1 MSAPQDPAPGAKFI
15 LAGIGVGAMLLGGL
29 WVSVAAGAS
38 AAGQAPPPG
47 NPIQLVLELASGKR
61 AWPGGMSTVV
71 AIAAAVLLLELTVLG
86 FFLILRRSGRGTR
99 ADKPGRKLSGPGA
112 LRGITARDT
121 AASAAR
127 LRPGAALRSADDH
140 GVALGKTVSGGKWVR
155 MDWESVGVCIAGPRT
170 GKSTSLA
177 IPAIVAAPGP
187 VVATSNK
194 PDLHDATRLLRAQD
208 GARVWLFDPQQV
220 AGVNTGPQW
229 WVDLLAPVRSPATA
243 RTLVG
248 YFAESARSDPNA
260 KIDAY
265 FEGEAQVLLST
276 YLLAAALAGGDLLHV
291 ASWLTHDDDL
301 TAVSLLRQHDQA
313 LAADKLLTYIR
324 LNPKQKD
331 GLYGSARAFVAVLDE
346 PAYAAWVTPPRRV
359 EFVTDPNGH
368 VAAETTPG
376 RREVVPQFDPELFIT
391 SQRDTMYA
399 LSMEGPAAAT
409 GLTTALVAQ
418 IFDAG
423 QRLANTYPT
432 RRLPNPVLFVLDEV
446 ANVVKIKE
454 LPDLYSH
461 FGSRGLPV
469 LSILQSWSQGEQV
482 WGEKGMAKMWSASNV
497 KFYGGGVAEA
507 RFLTDLSH
515 LIGEHDVQRWSTT
528 RSRGNNSRSQSWTKE
543 PLFTVAALSALPRGR
558 AVLLS
563 SGNEATLLR
572 TVPWTDGP
580 HAAAIKASLTLWA
593 PGATARNAA
602 QAPR

>member
-1 MSAPQDPAPGAKFI
+1 VSAPQNPAPGPKVVFSAI
-15 LAGIGVGAMLLGGL
+15 GAGTVLLGGL
-29 WVSVAAGAS
+29 WVSVWAGAG
-38 AAGQAPPPG
+38 AAGQAPLPG
-47 NPIQLVLELASGKR
+47 NPIQLVLELVSGKR
-61 AWPGGMSTVV
+61 GWPGGMSTVV
-71 AIAAAVLLLELTVLG
+71 GVGMATAVVGLMVLG
-86 FFLILRRSGRGTR
+86 FVLVLRHAGRGSR
-99 ADKPGRKLSGPGA
+99 ADKPGRRLAGPGG
-112 LRGITARDT
+112 LRGIRARDT

-127 LRPGAALRSADDH
+127 LRPGAQLRTADDH
-140 GVALGKTVSGGKWVR
+140 GVALGRTVTGNKWVR
-155 MDWESVGVCIAGPRT
+155 MDWESVGLCIAGPRT
-170 GKSTSLA
+170 GKSMSLA
-177 IPAIVAAPGP
+177 IPAIAAAPGP

-194 PDLHDATRLLRAQD
+194 PDLHDATRTLRAQN

-220 AGVNTGPQW
+220 AGANTGPQW
-229 WVDLLAPVRSPATA
+229 WVDLLGTVGSPASA

-248 YFAESARSDPNA
+248 YFAEGARSDPNA
-260 KIDAY
+260 RIDAY

-291 ASWLTHDDDL
+291 ASWLAHDNDL
-301 TAVSLLRQHDQA
+301 TAVTLLRQHGQPM
-313 LAADKLLTYIR
+313 AADKLLTYIQ
-324 LNPKQKD
+324 LSPKQKD

-346 PAYAAWVTPPRRV
+346 PAYAAWVTPPARV
-359 EFVTDPNGH
+359 EFLTDTTGW
-368 VAAETTPG
+368 VSAASPLTG
-376 RREVVPQFDPELFIT
+376 RRPELPQFDPHEFIT
-391 SQRDTMYA
+391 STRDTLYA

-423 QRLANTYPT
+423 QHLANTFPT
-432 RRLPNPVLFVLDEV
+432 RRLPTPVLFILDEV

-482 WGEKGMAKMWSASNV
+482 WGEKGMAKMWSAANV

-515 LIGEHDVQRWSTT
+515 LIGDHDVQRWSTT
-528 RSRGNNSRSQSWTKE
+528 RSRGNHSRSQSWTTE
-543 PLFTVAALSALPRGR
+543 PIFTVADLAALPRGR

-572 TVPWTDGP
+572 TVAWTDGP
-580 HAAAIKASLTLWA
+580 HAQAITASIRDWA
-593 PGATARNAA
+593 PAGAGTAGGQR
-602 QAPR
+602 

>member
-71 AIAAAVLLLELTVLG
+71 AIAAAVLLLALTVLG

-265 FEGEAQVLLST
+265 FEGEAQV
-276 YLLAAALAGGDLLHV
+276 
-291 ASWLTHDDDL
+291 
-301 TAVSLLRQHDQA
+301 
-313 LAADKLLTYIR
+313 LLTYIR